1 MDQLADGEVL
11 AGSIDNKLV
20 EGDLCPILFSSIF
33 APALTSLTVFVA
45 LSFDDIVRHVV
56 EGIRISVL
64 TAQELIHVLL
74 VTPDDLSAIFV
85 WLQFPKN
92 DLAIVFSYRDQAR
105 VILQPLDLFDGT
117 GMAFEHTIRDL

>member
-45 LSFDDIVRHVV
+45 LSLDDIVRHVV